1 MLSEA
6 SFAVHRSFQL
16 PRPVEL
22 LCFGLCIAQCVY
34 LLASLIA
41 GSWIVDPG
49 GQQIATDFVNVWAS
63 GRQALAGDPA
73 AAYDAA
79 LHKQAE
85 VAALGHSFSGEYP
98 WIYPPTFFLIATL
111 LAMVPFVPAY
121 AAWMAITFPAYV
133 ASMRAILAHR
143 AGVLL
148 ACAYPGILSNII
160 VGQNGFATAALIGW
174 ALIVL
179 KRRPMLAGCCVGLL
193 SFKPHLG
200 VLFPLVLVFGRHWRA
215 LAAAA
220 GTTVLLALAS
230 CFAFGIET
238 WHAFFQ
244 SLPVASQAALADGRA
259 DWAKLQSVFAVVR
272 LMGGGASLAWAVHL
286 SFAAATAVVLCALWD
301 SKINYELK
309 AAALATC
316 TLLVTPYLFLY
327 DLVVLAVPM
336 AFLLRIG
343 WSSGFLP
350 GELPALAFASLLV
363 LIFPL
368 VTAPVGLAAILVVA
382 LLIAIRVHHAASGT
396 DELLEYQ
403 GEPALVRSGAAAD
416 RALLT
421 ALCAARPACDKR
433 QSESGA

>member
-1 MLSEA
+1 
-6 SFAVHRSFQL
+6 
-16 PRPVEL
+16 
-22 LCFGLCIAQCVY
+22 
-34 LLASLIA
+34 
-41 GSWIVDPG
+41 
-49 GQQIATDFVNVWAS
+49 
-63 GRQALAGDPA
+63 
-73 AAYDAA
+73 
-79 LHKQAE
+79 
-85 VAALGHSFSGEYP
+85 
-98 WIYPPTFFLIATL
+98 
-111 LAMVPFVPAY
+111 
-121 AAWMAITFPAYV
+121 
-133 ASMRAILAHR
+133 MRAILAHR

-350 GELPALAFASLLV
+350 GELPAIAFASLLV